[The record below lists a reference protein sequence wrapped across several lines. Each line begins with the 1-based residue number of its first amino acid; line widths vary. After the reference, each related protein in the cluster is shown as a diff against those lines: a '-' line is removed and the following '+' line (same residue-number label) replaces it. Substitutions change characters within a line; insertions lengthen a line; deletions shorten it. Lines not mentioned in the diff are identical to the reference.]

1 MSFFSLNVLL
11 KYLREH
17 PSLEEKYKRRDI
29 YGNYFD
35 YNDRLVTSDGV
46 DPDIVEF
53 ERFLYQNYSD
63 EVLFEIKF
71 GLREVHQS
79 MKVNVMKW

>member
-35 YNDRLVTSDGV
+35 YNDKLIPNSDD
-46 DPDIVEF
+46 DPKVVEL
-53 ERFLYQNYSD
+53 ERFIYQNYD
-63 EVLFEIKF
+63 EEVLFEIKF
-71 GLREVHQS
+71 SIHEVHQT
-79 MKVNVMKW
+79 MKVNVLKW